1 MSSTSLLD
9 SVKNFVGIDV
19 SKDWIDC
26 YLRPKQEAI
35 HCGNNPDGFTEL
47 EQWLSA
53 HGADMDTTIICME
66 NTGIYGDKLLK
77 HLTENGWIC
86 AVEKTTVLEKVTPD
100 HHRKDD
106 QFDAAGLAEYADR
119 YLDKITITHPKSDDV
134 ERLRQLYSERN
145 RLVIQKGAVQNKCS
159 QLDHHTVTSE
169 RVAESL
175 KQQLNFYQHQ
185 IDQIE
190 QRMHELVR
198 DHQGLH
204 HYWQLLMEIP
214 GIGKVTAWLWLVQ
227 FYGQPTLDCK
237 KIASRFGFAPHS
249 KRSGSSMHGKTR
261 SSGHGAAQ
269 MRKCMSLAARA
280 ASTYYEKFRLYKQR
294 KMDEGKIWPVV
305 RNNLINKLIKIICAI
320 WNSGQPYR
328 SDHTSR
334 YDRQKVVN

>member
-9 SVKNFVGIDV
+9 SIHNFVGIDV

-35 HCGNNPDGFTEL
+35 RCGNNSDGFTEL
-47 EQWLSA
+47 EQWLA
-53 HGADMDTTIICME
+53 GHRAEADSTVICME
-66 NTGIYGDKLLK
+66 NTGIYDDKLLK

-106 QFDAAGLAEYADR
+106 LFDAAGLAEYADR
-119 YLDKITITHPKSDDV
+119 YLDKLTVTYPKSDDV
-134 ERLRQLYSERN
+134 ERLRQLYSERC
-145 RLVIQKGAVQNKCS
+145 RLVVQKGAVENKCS

-169 RVAESL
+169 LVEESW
-175 KQQLNFYQHQ
+175 KQQLDFYEHQ

-198 DHQGLH
+198 EHQGLY
-204 HYWQLLMEIP
+204 HYWQLLMDIP

-227 FYGQPTLDCK
+227 FYGQSTLDCK

-249 KRSGSSMHGKTR
+249 NRSGSSIQGKTR

-280 ASTYYEKFRLYKQR
+280 ASSYYEKFRHYKQR
-294 KMDEGKIWPVV
+294 KMEEGKIWPVV

-328 SDHTSR
+328 ADHISR
-334 YDRQKVVN
+334 FDRQKAVN

>member
-9 SVKNFVGIDV
+9 SIQNFVGIDV

-26 YLRPKQEAI
+26 SLRPKQEAI

-47 EQWLSA
+47 EQWLVA
-53 HGADMDTTIICME
+53 HGADKETTIICME
-66 NTGIYGDKLLK
+66 NTGIYDDKLLK
-77 HLTENGWIC
+77 HLTENGWMC

-106 QFDAAGLAEYADR
+106 LFDAAGLAEYADR
-119 YLDKITITHPKSDDV
+119 YLDKLTITLPKSDQV
-134 ERLRQLYSERN
+134 ECLRQLYSERR
-145 RLVIQKGAVQNKCS
+145 RLVVQKGAVQNKCS
-159 QLDHHTVTSE
+159 QSDHHTVTSDLVE
-169 RVAESL
+169 ESWE
-175 KQQLNFYQHQ
+175 QQLNFYEHQ

-198 DHQGLH
+198 DHQGLY
-204 HYWQLLMEIP
+204 HYWQLLMDIP

-227 FYGQPTLDCK
+227 FYGQSTLDCK

-249 KRSGSSMHGKTR
+249 KRSGTSIQGKTR

-280 ASTYYEKFRLYKQR
+280 ASSYYEKFRHYKQR
-294 KMDEGKIWPVV
+294 KMEEGKIWPVV

-334 YDRQKVVN
+334 FDRQKVAN